1 MAFAITGVKL
11 VGSHLTTSGADVY
24 TCPSGKLAKIAHLQ
38 VANVDGTND
47 ADVSVSVYDSSASA
61 SFYLAKTVTV
71 PADASLKALG
81 DCVGVW
87 LEEGDKINAMASAND
102 DLDLVMGVIEYG
114 LPA

>member
-1 MAFAITGVKL
+1 MAFAVSAVKNIAAHLVTG
-11 VGSHLTTSGADVY
+11 GTDVY
-24 TCPSGKLAKIAHLQ
+24 TCPASKLARITHMQ

-47 ADVSVSVYDSSASA
+47 ADVTISVYDTSASA
-61 SFYLAKTVTV
+61 TVYLAKTVTV

-87 LEEGDKINAMASAND
+87 LEAGDKINAVASAD
-102 DLDLVMGVIEYG
+102 SDLDLVMAVMEYG